1 MPRPLVPDR
10 RERLLDAAERL
21 ILERGFDAMGIAAVA
36 AEAGIGKG
44 AVYLE
49 FAGKRDL
56 LDAVL
61 RRATRRLRDRVR
73 LEVGDDPG
81 LSDAYRAAIRALLQD
96 DLLTAAF
103 LDDHA
108 VLGAHVETV
117 DDDRYR
123 RRHEGVVDWVRD
135 RQARG
140 SLIADVSPE
149 HVALALSSATI
160 GLLSANRLLG
170 PLSPADLE
178 GAVEALARMA
188 ATFEVEPPATGRSVS
203 AAAAASAPS

>member
-61 RRATRRLRDRVR
+61 RRATRRLRARVR
-73 LEVGDDPG
+73 LEVGDAPG
-81 LSDAYRAAIRALLQD
+81 LGAAYRAAARALLD
-96 DLLTAAF
+96 DPLMTAAF
-103 LDDHA
+103 LDDRA
-108 VLGAHVETV
+108 VLGAHVDTV
-117 DDDRYR
+117 ADDRYR
-123 RRHEGVVDWVRD
+123 RRHERVVGWVRGL
-135 RQARG
+135 QARG
-140 SLIADVSPE
+140 ALMADVSPE

-160 GLLSANRLLG
+160 GLLSAGRLLG
-170 PLSPADLE
+170 PMTPAELE
-178 GAVEALARMA
+178 GAIEALARMA
-188 ATFEVEPPATGRSVS
+188 ATFESEPSEDA
-203 AAAAASAPS
+203 

>member
-21 ILERGFDAMGIAAVA
+21 ILERGFDAMGIASVA

-49 FAGKRDL
+49 FASKRDL

-61 RRATRRLRDRVR
+61 RRATRRLRARVR
-73 LEVGDDPG
+73 LEVGEDPSLG
-81 LSDAYRAAIRALLQD
+81 DAYRAAVRALVQD
-96 DLLTAAF
+96 DLMTAAF
-103 LDDHA
+103 LDDRA
-108 VLGAHVETV
+108 VLGTHVETV

-123 RRHEGVVDWVRD
+123 RRHEGVVVWLREQQVRG
-135 RQARG
+135 A
-140 SLIADVSPE
+140 LVADVAPE

-160 GLLSANRLLG
+160 GLLSAGRMLG
-170 PLSPADLE
+170 PLSLADLE
-178 GAVEALARMA
+178 GAIEALARMA
-188 ATFEVEPPATGRSVS
+188 STFEVEPPVGGGSVS
-203 AAAAASAPS
+203 AAAAASAPW